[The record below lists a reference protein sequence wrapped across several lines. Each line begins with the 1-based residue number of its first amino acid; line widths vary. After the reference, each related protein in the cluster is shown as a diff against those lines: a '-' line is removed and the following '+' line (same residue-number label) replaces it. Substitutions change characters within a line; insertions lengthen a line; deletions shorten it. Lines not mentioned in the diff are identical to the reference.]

1 MRRHLVAVVTGMII
15 AATAACSGG
24 GNHEATPS
32 TPPAFTP
39 SEGAA
44 SSQDPNQRI
53 VDVINPCALVTPQD
67 LRDIT
72 GKDYF
77 PMGMTPAA
85 DQTAY
90 EHSCHYG
97 NPTPAL
103 RVTTL
108 LDTKKDG
115 PVWKN
120 FVKNH
125 GLTQKAN
132 DIGDEAFR
140 GNNVLLATRGGR
152 AIVSFELATSSSQ
165 RPANDQLATLARR
178 ALDRIASST

>member
-1 MRRHLVAVVTGMII
+1 MRKL
-15 AATAACSGG
+15 TAAVALGLSAVLSGCSDGSNTAG
-24 GNHEATPS
+24 PNRPPKFTPPSSYQS
-32 TPPAFTP
+32 TPTAKTKL
-39 SEGAA
+39 
-44 SSQDPNQRI
+44 
-53 VDVINPCALVTPQD
+53 VDAINPCVLVTPQD

-97 NPTPAL
+97 NPAPAL

-115 PVWKN
+115 PVWNN

-132 DIGDEAFR
+132 GIGDEAFR
-140 GNNVLLATRGGR
+140 GSGVLLATRSER
-152 AIVSFELATSSSQ
+152 AIVSLELATPSSQ
-165 RPANDQLATLARR
+165 RPTSDQLATLVRR